1 MPNQQDLF
9 ALLHSVM
16 KRMRKLADNE
26 LYSFG
31 ITSTE
36 MRILMV
42 LYLFHPEGCAQDKI
56 VSQLDIDRSNVGR
69 ALKKLEKL
77 HYIQREKNKN
87 DGRAFRVLLTD
98 RGREIR
104 NQILKIKNNIK
115 EIFLKRF
122 SDQEQDIFI
131 ELLLKANQDLSQD
144 NNIFD

>member
-56 VSQLDIDRSNVGR
+56 VSQLNIDRSNVGR
-69 ALKKLEKL
+69 SLKKLERL
-77 HYIQREKNKN
+77 YYIQREKNEN
-87 DGRAFRVLLTD
+87 DGRAFKVSLTD

-115 EIFLKRF
+115 KIFLKRF

-131 ELLLKANQDLSQD
+131 KLLLKANQDLSQD
-144 NNIFD
+144 NYIFD